1 MLKFFSRLEK
11 TRNFVLL
18 IFAIIMVA
26 SLVLFY
32 APARNTDL
40 QANLTRSTET
50 AAKVGSES
58 ITVGEI
64 ARQKESMSQ
73 FGGGRS
79 FPSKMMLDGL
89 IRSRIMRIEAE
100 RLGFRATD
108 AEVAAKIR
116 EQFRTDDGKPFD
128 QKRYEEN
135 VGQQFGSVAAYEQA
149 VRDDVSAQKVEAF
162 LTSGVTASE
171 EEVLKDFQRK
181 NTKFDVT
188 YVPVNTTELSQTI
201 KPSDEELKAYF
212 EQNKKSY
219 FISVPQ
225 KKIRYVYLNTAKVGE
240 KLTIPDSD
248 LQAEYDKLTPERK
261 ISGVNGQ
268 EIVLRIP
275 KPEFDAQILE
285 KANQI
290 TERLKKDG
298 ATVSEATFAEIAKG
312 QSENPATAG
321 NGGKIPG
328 AVKQNPNKPDDPYQ
342 RLLAMKPGEI
352 TEPVSYQGR
361 YFILRRGEEV
371 PKTFEDAKK
380 ELEVSLRN
388 RRAYEANAVLAQ
400 KVVDSLKQSKDVQKT
415 ATEFA
420 AQANMSA
427 TEMVR
432 ETPYIKPGD
441 NVENVGISPQFEEGI
456 ATLANLND
464 VGDKIPVQN
473 GFAIPLLVDKKEPR
487 DAEFDE
493 VKAQITEIVK
503 LEKAKAQV
511 EEIAK
516 QIASGAA
523 NAGALTAAAQSKN
536 LKAQEQKSFILG
548 SPLGQGPSASTNE
561 ALEDA
566 IFAMK
571 EGEVTKT
578 PLKVGDNWYIVGV
591 NKREDA
597 KQEEFVKQR
606 DSLIQTL
613 LQQKRGEVFSDYLA
627 STRQTME
634 KAGSI
639 KIYQDAIAKLDTEET
654 VPGAPPM
661 PNFPIQ
667 Q

>member
-26 SLVLFY
+26 SLVIFY
-32 APARNTDL
+32 APSRNDL
-40 QANLTRSTET
+40 QTNLSRSTET

-64 ARQKESMSQ
+64 ARQKESMNQ

-79 FPSKMMLDGL
+79 FPAKMMLDGL
-89 IRSRIMRIEAE
+89 IRSRITRIEAE
-100 RLGFRATD
+100 RLGLRGTD

-116 EQFRTDDGKPFD
+116 EQFKTDDGKPFD

-135 VGQQFGSVAAYEQA
+135 VGQQIGSVGAYEQA
-149 VRDDVSAQKVEAF
+149 VRDDLSAQKVEAF

-201 KPSDEELKAYF
+201 KPSDEELKTYF

-219 FISVPQ
+219 YISVPQ
-225 KKIRYVYLNTAKVGE
+225 KKIRYVFLNTAKVGE
-240 KLTIPDSD
+240 KLTISD
-248 LQAEYDKLTPERK
+248 EDLKAEYDKLPPERK
-261 ISGVNGQ
+261 TAGVSGQ

-275 KPEFDAQILE
+275 KPEFDAQVLE
-285 KANQI
+285 KANQL

-312 QSENPATAG
+312 QSENPVTAG
-321 NGGKIPG
+321 NGGKLAG
-328 AVKQNPNKPDDPYQ
+328 AVKQNPNKSDDPYQ
-342 RLLAMKPGEI
+342 RLLTMKSGEI
-352 TEPVSYQGR
+352 TEPFSYQGR
-361 YFILRRGEEV
+361 YFILRRGDDV

-380 ELEVSLRN
+380 ELDVSLRN
-388 RRAYEANAVLAQ
+388 RRAYEATAIFAQ
-400 KVVDSLKQSKDVQKT
+400 KVVESLKQSKDAQKT

-420 AQANMSA
+420 AQTNMSA

-432 ETPYIKPGD
+432 ETAYIKPGD

-456 ATLANLND
+456 NGLNNVGD
-464 VGDKIPVQN
+464 VGEKIPVQN
-473 GFAIPLLVDKKEPR
+473 GFAVPLLTDKKEPR

-493 VKAQITEIVK
+493 VKSQITEIVK

-523 NAGALTAAAQSKN
+523 NASALTATAQGKN
-536 LKAQEQKSFILG
+536 LKAQEQKAFILG

-597 KQEEFVKQR
+597 KQEDFVKQR

-639 KIYQDAIAKLDTEET
+639 KIYQEAIAKLDAEAT

-661 PNFPIQ
+661 PNFPVQ